1 VNVTDVATGVVYQTG
16 QRRALAAAGSLGVSF
31 TIAANLGKGATA
43 AGIAEKQA
51 ALTSNFGKSSA
62 AMSAITSSVASSA
75 GIPLAKLVPQAP
87 NPEQLAV
94 AGPGAALVP
103 TVIVAGTGGSAS
115 TADVAVTGVVVA
127 VVLAIAFFTFWV
139 CRSYKLYGRAPWQVD
154 VRREQYELKN
164 KALQEAEERFNE
176 DSVPMTLNPVVNDA
190 LTAPAAKSQA
200 LTLRVPKAAAKEIE
214 ALRAKE
220 QGHRA
225 ELEAARAEAAR
236 ISEEL
241 AALRAAA
248 AAKGQATSSFA
259 PVAVGGVREFSA
271 LPPGWTET
279 TDPSSGRV
287 YYFNAVTKATSWTK
301 PEKRG

>member
-1 VNVTDVATGVVYQTG
+1 
-16 QRRALAAAGSLGVSF
+16 
-31 TIAANLGKGATA
+31 
-43 AGIAEKQA
+43 
-51 ALTSNFGKSSA
+51 
-62 AMSAITSSVASSA
+62 
-75 GIPLAKLVPQAP
+75 
-87 NPEQLAV
+87 
-94 AGPGAALVP
+94 
-103 TVIVAGTGGSAS
+103 VIVAEKSGSAS

-127 VVLAIAFFTFWV
+127 VVLAISFCTFWI

-154 VRREQYELKN
+154 VRREQYELKT
-164 KALQEAEERFNE
+164 KAEQEAEARFNE
-176 DSVPMTLNPVVNDA
+176 DSVPMTLNPVNDA
-190 LTAPAAKSQA
+190 LTAKSQA

-301 PEKRG
+301 PE